1 MEIRTQNKYKKQ
13 KKKKKSNIQVN
24 HKLIQQNK
32 WNKIVMMDVPHL
44 IILFLFLLQY
54 KKDDKL
60 VTKLLEDKARH
71 KYINQML

>member
-1 MEIRTQNKYKKQ
+1 MEQNSK
-13 KKKKKSNIQVN
+13 
-24 HKLIQQNK
+24 
-32 WNKIVMMDVPHL
+32 MDVPHL

-60 VTKLLEDKARH
+60 VTKLFEDKARH

>member
-13 KKKKKSNIQVN
+13 KKKIKYAGESQINPAKQME
-24 HKLIQQNK
+24 QNSK
-32 WNKIVMMDVPHL
+32 MDVPHL

-60 VTKLLEDKARH
+60 VTKLFEDKARH